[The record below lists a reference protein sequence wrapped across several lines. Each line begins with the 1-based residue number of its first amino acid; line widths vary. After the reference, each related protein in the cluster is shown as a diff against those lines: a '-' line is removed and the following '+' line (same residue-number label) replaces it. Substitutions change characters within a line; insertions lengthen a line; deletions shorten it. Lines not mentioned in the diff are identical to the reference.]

1 LVRVRFVILGSKEK
15 IKEMGVF
22 VSIDTVPCPRF
33 LGILEILEE
42 KIRVFRKNH
51 RVIFT
56 FYSA

>member
-22 VSIDTVPCPRF
+22 VSIDTVPCSRF

-42 KIRVFRKNH
+42 KIRVLKNH
-51 RVIFT
+51 LV
-56 FYSA
+56 